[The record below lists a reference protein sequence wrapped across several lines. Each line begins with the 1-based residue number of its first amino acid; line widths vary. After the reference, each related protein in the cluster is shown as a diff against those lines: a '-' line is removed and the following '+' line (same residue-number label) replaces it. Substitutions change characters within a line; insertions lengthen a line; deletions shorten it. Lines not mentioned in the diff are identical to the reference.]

1 MVLTLRAQG
10 YKTSEA
16 FHNLNLIWLK
26 VRKKNTTN
34 KCMVWHHIRFGIGQ
48 KKQRP
53 SSPCWGQTSKSGIQ
67 QLYTHTHTHTHTHS
81 GIQQLHTHTHT
92 HTHTHK
98 SITGS
103 RGSRA
108 HIFRLRWA
116 RLSRQVVIRKNGFCL
131 SHWTVSRA
139 TKILLYCYIVLM
151 NEFSSVQFS
160 RSVASNSL
168 QPHESQHARPPCPSQ
183 TPRMSISV

>member
-16 FHNLNLIWLK
+16 FHNLNHIWLK
-26 VRKKNTTN
+26 GRKTNTTN

-48 KKQRP
+48 KKQRH

-67 QLYTHTHTHTHTHS
+67 QL
-81 GIQQLHTHTHT
+81 HTHT

-116 RLSRQVVIRKNGFCL
+116 RLSRQVVIRKKGFYL
-131 SHWTVSRA
+131 SQWNVSRA
-139 TKILLYCYIVLM
+139 TKILLSRYIVLM

-168 QPHESQHARPPCPSQ
+168 RPRESQHARPPCPSQ
-183 TPRMSISV
+183 TPGMSISV